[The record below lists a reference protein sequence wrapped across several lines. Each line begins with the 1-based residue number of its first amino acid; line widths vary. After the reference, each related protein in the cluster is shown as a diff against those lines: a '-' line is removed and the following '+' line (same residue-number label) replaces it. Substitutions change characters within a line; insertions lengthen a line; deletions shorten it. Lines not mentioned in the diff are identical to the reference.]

1 MKPGQTQQPEVD
13 AEAVRRYLR
22 KILASPEFCGSE
34 RMSRFLRFAV
44 ERALDGR
51 GGELKEYLVG
61 VEIFDRNESFDPRVD
76 PIVRVE
82 ARRLRAKLKS
92 YYEKE
97 GREDPLRI
105 ELPTGGYTPRFCPRE
120 EEAPPAPATPGTI
133 AVLPFV
139 NLSPDPE
146 NEYFSDGLTEEL
158 IHALTKLEGLRV
170 VAWNSAA
177 KMKGREEDIPSVG
190 RQLNVGSVLVGSVR
204 RSGGRLRVTVR
215 LIETCTGFHLWSET
229 YDRQIEDLFAIQ
241 EEISRAIVD
250 NLRIKLIQP
259 AVDRPI
265 ARSPSNLEA
274 YNLYLKG
281 RFHWNK
287 RTREGL
293 ERAIRYFQEALAI
306 EPKFAAGYAGLAD
319 AYTLLADHGLAP
331 PTVMSQAKA
340 AALRAL
346 ELDPELG
353 EAHTSLALI
362 LSHYEWQWAEAGAHY
377 RRAIE
382 LSPGYVT
389 AHHWYSCDY
398 LALLGRVD
406 EAVAESKLAIELDPL
421 SFVMSE
427 SLAYVLLLA
436 RRFDESLD
444 QLRKVTELEPYF
456 YKGYT
461 HAGRIYI
468 QTGRY
473 TEAIEMLER
482 GRALAGDLPTVLGAL
497 GQAHALAGNPAKAR
511 AILVELAERTKTGHV
526 PATVFA
532 LIYLSLG
539 DRDRSLAC
547 LEAGCDRHEPTVA
560 ALKVHPAY
568 DALRGEPRFAALI
581 RRIGL
586 AD

>member
-1 MKPGQTQQPEVD
+1 M
-13 AEAVRRYLR
+13 
-22 KILASPEFCGSE
+22 C
-34 RMSRFLRFAV
+34 RFLRFAV

-61 VEIFDRNESFDPRVD
+61 VEIFDRDESFDPRVD

-97 GREDPLRI
+97 GREDSLRI
-105 ELPTGGYTPRFCPRE
+105 ELPTGGYTPRFCPRQ
-120 EEAPPAPATPGTI
+120 EEAPPAPAAPGTI

-139 NLSPDPE
+139 NLSPEPE

-259 AVDRPI
+259 SADRPI

-293 ERAIRYFQEALAI
+293 ERAIRYFREALAI

-319 AYTLLADHGLAP
+319 AFTLLADHGLAP

-340 AALRAL
+340 AALQAL
-346 ELDPELG
+346 DLDPELG

-362 LSHYEWQWAEAGAHY
+362 LSHNEWQWAEAGAHY

-398 LALLGRVD
+398 LALLGRMD

-421 SFVMSE
+421 SCVMTE

-436 RRFDESLD
+436 RRFDESLE

-497 GQAHALAGNPAKAR
+497 GQAHALAGNTDEAR
-511 AILVELAERTKTGHV
+511 AILVNLAGRARTGHV
-526 PATVFA
+526 PSTTFA
-532 LIYLSLG
+532 LLYLGLG
-539 DRDRSLAC
+539 DKDRSLAC
-547 LEAGCDRHEPTVA
+547 LEAGCERHEPTVA

-568 DALRGEPRFAALI
+568 DALRNEPRFAALI